1 VARGAINLPIITE
14 YNPKGLERAISDF
27 KKLQTRG
34 EKAAFAFR
42 KSFAPAVGALG
53 GLVAAMG
60 PAIGKASDLEEATS
74 KVQQIFGDAAAEI
87 QDFARTADIELGQ
100 SQIAVF
106 EAAGVF
112 GTFGKAAGLAGED
125 LATFTTDFVTLAGDL
140 ASFNNTSPEEAVEAI
155 GAALRGES
163 EPLRRYGVLLDDAR
177 LRAEA
182 LRIGIYDG
190 VGALDAEQKI
200 LAAQSEIYKQTSD
213 AQGDFART
221 SEGLANQSRI
231 LKARFENITAEVGQA
246 LLPVMERLMPFVEGF
261 VDFLANNTDLVVAF
275 AAAVGATA
283 TAVIAVNAALKV
295 YQAYKTVVKVA
306 NTVMETGF
314 RNLAVQIGKAAFQI
328 GLVSGAA
335 FAALEIYKQYNERK
349 QRTTDVTNAL
359 VDALLAERDG
369 QYGAVDAAI
378 AATLAS
384 ERNQSALENLGISA
398 QDYADFLDGEA
409 VPALD
414 RFNDVAGDEL
424 KILEELGYELDF
436 NTTKNMAEFVY
447 TAYDARDAQ
456 QRANAEFDAGV
467 AINKE
472 LADAVDE
479 STRTQ
484 EAMAEATAA
493 VEAAMMAYE
502 DSLKATADQIRD
514 LTTATLEQ
522 FNEDL
527 AYENQIRRTNEALT
541 EYAET
546 QVDAEATAA
555 DLAQA
560 QADAAQQALAQ
571 AGAAVRANE
580 DIAAMTDEVEKAAAE
595 NELLRIELEKVADTL
610 DPSDPLRRQLM
621 GYIAELESIPGARE
635 TVITTRYRAIQ
646 EAEAAATAFRSSTSF
661 NQAIAGNIQLPA
673 FASGSIVTR
682 PTVGLIGEAGPEA
695 IVPLNKAGALGN
707 TFNITVTSADPNA
720 VVDAIR
726 KYNRI
731 SGPAPIKVA

>member
-1 VARGAINLPIITE
+1 MARGAINLPIITE

-673 FASGSIVTR
+673 FASGGIVTR

>member
-53 GLVAAMG
+53 GRVAAMG

-140 ASFNNTSPEEAVEAI
+140 ASFNNTSPEEAVQAI

-314 RNLAVQIGKAAFQI
+314 RNLAVQIGKAAVQI
-328 GLVSGAA
+328 GLVSVAA

-349 QRTTDVTNAL
+349 QRTTEVTNAL

-378 AATLAS
+378 AATLAT
-384 ERNQSALENLGISA
+384 EDNQIALDNLGISA
-398 QDYADFLDGEA
+398 ADYAAFLDGEA

-414 RFNDVAGDEL
+414 RFNDVASNERQ
-424 KILEELGYELDF
+424 ILEELGYELDF
-436 NTTKNMAEFVY
+436 NTTKKMAEFVY

-456 QRANAEFDAGV
+456 RKANAEFDAGV

-546 QVDAEATAA
+546 QVDAEASAA

-610 DPSDPLRRQLM
+610 DPSDPLRRQLL
-621 GYIAELESIPGARE
+621 GYIAELDSIPGARE

-661 NQAIAGNIQLPA
+661 QQAVEGTFQMPA
-673 FASGSIVTR
+673 FASGGIVTR